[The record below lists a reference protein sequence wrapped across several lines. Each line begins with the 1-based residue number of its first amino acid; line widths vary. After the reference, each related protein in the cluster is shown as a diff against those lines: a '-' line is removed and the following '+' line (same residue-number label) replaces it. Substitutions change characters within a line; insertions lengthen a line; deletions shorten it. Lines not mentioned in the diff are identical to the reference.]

1 MLSLSLPDAG
11 PVRHFM
17 EMVVTGLSK
26 NPHYT
31 AQEKR
36 DYVQWYRDY
45 LAQFSDEELQ
55 IPPSKDNVEM

>member
-1 MLSLSLPDAG
+1 M
-11 PVRHFM
+11 
-17 EMVVTGLSK
+17 TGLSK

-45 LAQFSDEELQ
+45 FAQFSDEELQ
-55 IPPSKDNVEM
+55 NLSSTVKRDTEQS